1 MKSFFA
7 ILILLLAVIFQT
19 TLVPF
24 LSLRGVIPN
33 LVLVLILFLVIFK
46 SFQETWWLII
56 LAGLFLDLLSGLPLG
71 LISLSLLITAYLIDR
86 FNRSVFSGAK
96 IWLVAA
102 LVALGSLFY
111 NLILIGLSRLF
122 ILINLSQKVTYS
134 NVFSWDYLITLFLII
149 AYNLVALLFFYGIKK
164 IFYQKQGAR
173 GY

>member
-7 ILILLLAVIFQT
+7 ILILLLAVILQT

-24 LSLRGVIPN
+24 LALRGVTFN
-33 LVLVLILFLVIFK
+33 LVLVLILFWVILK
-46 SFQETWWLII
+46 SFREVWWLVI
-56 LAGLFLDLLSGLPLG
+56 LAGLFLDLLSGLSFG
-71 LISLSLLITAYLIDR
+71 LISLSLLITVYLIDR

-102 LVALGSLFY
+102 LIALGSLFY
-111 NLILIGLSRLF
+111 DFILIGLSRLF
-122 ILINLSQKVTYS
+122 FLINLSQKVIYS
-134 NVFSWDYLITLFLII
+134 NIFSRDYLITLFLIV
-149 AYNLVALLFFYGIKK
+149 AYNLVALIFLYGIKK